1 MLKRL
6 LPILFALLTAAP
18 ARAELR
24 LLEEPLRLAMAL
36 PVAAAPVDLRAL
48 AVAADQQAED
58 EKKKPAPEPGMD
70 FDLLGEPEKPP
81 PASADAKL
89 MRRRSKMLGAHQAI
103 GVGLLALQVAT
114 TTVGQLNYSDKFSGG
129 PNTNRYKQPHAILAY
144 TNLGVFVTNGAI
156 ALLAP
161 EPPGLKSSG
170 FDRVTLHK
178 VSMFTAAAGMAAQGV
193 LGVYTAR
200 REGFQN
206 QDRFAT
212 THLAIGYAT
221 LAAMLVGV
229 SALVF

>member
-1 MLKRL
+1 MLRL
-6 LPILFALLTAAP
+6 LPIFFALVLAAP

-24 LLEEPLRLAMAL
+24 LVDEPLRLAA
-36 PVAAAPVDLRAL
+36 VTSFASVPVDLRAL
-48 AVAADQQAED
+48 AVAANQQGSE
-58 EKKKPAPEPGMD
+58 EKKKPDTEPGMD

-81 PASADAKL
+81 PPSADAKT
-89 MRRRSKMLGAHQAI
+89 MRLRSKMLGAHQAM

-144 TNLGVFVTNGAI
+144 TNLGVFVATGAI

-161 EPPGLKSSG
+161 EPPGLKRSG

-178 VSMFTAAAGMAAQGV
+178 VSMFTAAAGMAAQVV
-193 LGVYTAR
+193 LGVYTAQ

-206 QDRFAT
+206 QDQLAT
-212 THLAIGYAT
+212 AHLAIGYAT

-229 SALVF
+229 SAIVF